1 MRGWQVTLAMFL
13 LLAVIGCSSSPDST
27 GGGNAGSDG
36 GGKENRQQAVI
47 APKKMEVAD
56 LSTGISMLSALT
68 KDFKQA
74 VEADDEGQRKELV
87 AQIAGV
93 WEEIKADLEAQSGDT
108 YTTVAQEM
116 TAFLDSAS
124 GDAIDRELVIQQDYQ
139 LYQRFRDLGKALKE

>member
-1 MRGWQVTLAMFL
+1 MRGWQVTLAIFL
-13 LLAVIGCSSSPDST
+13 LFAMIGCSSSPDSS

-36 GGKENRQQAVI
+36 GGKGNRQQAVI

-56 LSTGISMLSALT
+56 LSTGISMLSTLT

-108 YTTVAQEM
+108 YPAVAQEM

-124 GDAIDRELVIQQDYQ
+124 GEAIDRELVIQQDYQ